1 MKEEKSPAEGYTLT
15 QEHFRKIQ
23 KTWPMTS
30 RAIDSVV
37 GVFSPK
43 RANIRRHFRLMDSDS
58 EYKKVI
64 FAMIRAGSQR
74 GYRNSKNSNNVPW
87 LGRSETADQAKLT
100 TLESVRNQARKVNMD
115 DPIASGLTRT
125 FVENVIGTGMRPQ
138 ARTED
143 PEKNK
148 LIEKSFRLLQDN
160 LFPAERL
167 SFGLGQSLIFRKL
180 IEDGEVFVKR
190 SKLRRQDP
198 LFFEIIEAD
207 RVVNPAGKTEFR
219 GRKITAGVEKNSK
232 GIPVAYWVRKVS
244 PGQTFVFLPTEDNF
258 VRVPA
263 EDIKHLKLVQRPGQT
278 RGEPIFHAI
287 LQDLADLDLLILAS
301 LKRMQI
307 AACLS
312 IFIKSDNDANELLNA
327 TKTAYAKGSDE
338 FGWMADEPIQP
349 GMMFKLYPNED
360 IETLIPNFPSP
371 ELGPFIIQ
379 IARRIGASLGVAWQV
394 VLKDFAESTFS
405 SARTDLLESR
415 QTYKVFQ
422 QLFIAEFANWMWESV
437 LEDAKLRN
445 DPNLRTVSFDELK
458 LVQFIVNGWPWVDP
472 KKDAEAAKIELEM
485 GTTNLRILC
494 AMKGLDWEEVIRQ
507 RIIEK
512 ALIRKLSIEAE
523 LPVEPDPSEIIASD
537 DDDDDDEEAEENR
550 VRKALKNKNKPVK
563 GAA

>member
-1 MKEEKSPAEGYTLT
+1 MQEEKSPAEGYVLT
-15 QEHFRKIQ
+15 QQKFREIQ
-23 KTWPMTS
+23 KTWPLTS

-37 GVFSPK
+37 GVISPK
-43 RANIRRHFRLMDSDS
+43 RATLRRHFRLMDSNA

-64 FAMIRAGSQR
+64 FAMIRASSQR
-74 GYRNSKNSNNVPW
+74 GYRNAKNSNNVPW

-143 PEKNK
+143 PDKNK
-148 LIEKSFRLLQDN
+148 LIEKTFRSLQDN

-167 SFGLGQSLIFRKL
+167 SFGPGQSLIFRKL

-207 RVVNPAGKTEFR
+207 RVVNPAGMTEFR

-312 IFIKSDNDANELLNA
+312 IFIKSDNDAGELLNA
-327 TKTAYAKGSDE
+327 TKQAYAKGSED

-394 VLKDFAESTFS
+394 VLKDFADSTFS

-422 QLFIAEFANWMWESV
+422 QFFISEFANWMWESV

-485 GTTNLRILC
+485 GSTNLMIIC
-494 AMKGLDWEEVIRQ
+494 AMKGLDWEEVMRQ
-507 RIIEK
+507 RLLEEATEIK
-512 ALIRKLSIEAE
+512 IREELKLPPKVDVAAF
-523 LPVEPDPSEIIASD
+523 VPS
-537 DDDDDDEEAEENR
+537 DDDDEEAEESGDNR
-550 VRKALKNKNKPVK
+550 ARQAIRDRKKPVK
-563 GAA
+563 DAA